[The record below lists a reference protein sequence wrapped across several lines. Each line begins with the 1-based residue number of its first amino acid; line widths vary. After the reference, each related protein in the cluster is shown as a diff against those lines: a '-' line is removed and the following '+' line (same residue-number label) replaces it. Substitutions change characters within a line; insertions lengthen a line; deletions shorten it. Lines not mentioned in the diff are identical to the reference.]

1 MFPWDFDGGKI
12 NVKKSI
18 IWFTTNKQHIVPIHQ
33 KTQTLGK
40 TQTIGNS

>member
-1 MFPWDFDGGKI
+1 MVPWDFDGGEI

-18 IWFTTNKQHIVPIHQ
+18 IWYTTNKQHIVPIHQ
-33 KTQTLGK
+33 KTQTLAK